1 MSDQL
6 YVYQKL
12 VLSVACRQFMAVL
25 GAIFTFLF
33 VVDFKYFVDVTMDF
47 GHISV
52 LYLDRRVSIRIVTIM
67 GLE

>member
-1 MSDQL
+1 
-6 YVYQKL
+6 
-12 VLSVACRQFMAVL
+12 MAVL